1 MILELKKIMLALL
14 ALLAAA
20 IPPNLFVAA
29 EAGYST
35 MSDLGVG
42 FLIPSIV
49 LLAVVLAASWFADE
63 RDLFRQIRTGILAGL
78 IGTIGLEIVRETG
91 FRLGG
96 MPGELPELM
105 GVLLLNRFADGPNL
119 LSNIAGWSYH
129 FWNGA
134 SFGIIYSIIIGRGRI
149 WIGTLFG
156 ILVGIGFMM
165 SPVVIAVGVGYFG
178 VDFGWGFPVTVI
190 LAHIAFGT
198 ILGWLVFKWNA
209 EGIGILD
216 VLKNL
221 FAK

>member
-1 MILELKKIMLALL
+1 MKLELKKIMLALL

-35 MSDLGVG
+35 MSDLAVE
-42 FLIPSIV
+42 FLIPSVV
-49 LLAVVLAASWFADE
+49 LLAVVLATSWFADE

-134 SFGIIYSIIIGRGRI
+134 SFGII
-149 WIGTLFG
+149 
-156 ILVGIGFMM
+156 
-165 SPVVIAVGVGYFG
+165 
-178 VDFGWGFPVTVI
+178 
-190 LAHIAFGT
+190 
-198 ILGWLVFKWNA
+198 K
-209 EGIGILD
+209 
-216 VLKNL
+216 
-221 FAK
+221 